1 MSNAPA
7 NPATPD
13 LIAALT
19 QALQAAS
26 IGSQQ
31 AASVTSPFLP
41 PTPKMGG
48 ISKVN
53 ANEQVAW
60 TGGKPLADWS
70 GLDPKSPKSPIS
82 PNQYRSASVST
93 SQKSHFYRTTG
104 LIDKFKEKD
113 DLPLFEH
120 KVWKHLSNHGMD
132 SISYVPD
139 PQDKAVMLSCVE
151 NHSRFTVES
160 ITVLIQDQVIEYD
173 AYDHSNDSAATDF
186 LLDSLSPELA
196 KDIRRAKNDNDPFPV
211 VFMHLI
217 KIIRSSSLS
226 RFDHLKTTIREKKA
240 SSYAG
245 QDLTK
250 LASDLQE
257 AAKELDTAGQYDHN
271 LTLVMLDTFLD
282 AGGAGNE
289 DFRYPLR
296 ALKLK
301 LEEALLTISFMSP
314 KDANA
319 KMQKEGLTYK
329 AICNKAVEKYRAQ
342 YDENKWPPARHVKD
356 PKAPPLNFGNMV
368 ATTDPWIA
376 AQAYA
381 LFQQQASSSSGG
393 ANTNKGNCLNCGKPG
408 HWAKDCP
415 SKKNNA
421 NSKSPKKPI
430 QRKGAQPFEKKRQ
443 DHGAGATK
451 NAWKKVAPKDNEPER
466 KTVDGRPWM
475 WCAKCARWSTSH
487 GTDSHR
493 GTPNRPSPSPQAN
506 TLFEDPSAWCAQ
518 LNLTASL
525 QSIVWDILVLFLP
538 VLLPLFAFI
547 VGMVLQNITLS
558 DVMTHLHWLHT
569 VVVPNLP
576 IFAAPALWA
585 LLGFLLAKLRWGRPS
600 EPPNKDTSDISSYG
614 RWSRR
619 TGANFTRKHRRGGKK
634 LISEKSPA

>member
-31 AASVTSPFLP
+31 ATSTTSPFVP

-53 ANEQVAW
+53 ATEQVAW

-70 GLDPKSPKSPIS
+70 GLDSKSPKSPIS
-82 PNQYRSASVST
+82 PNQYRTASVST

-104 LIDKFKEKD
+104 LPEKFKEKD

-319 KMQKEGLTYK
+319 KMQKEVL
-329 AICNKAVEKYRAQ
+329 
-342 YDENKWPPARHVKD
+342 RHRT
-356 PKAPPLNFGNMV
+356 P
-368 ATTDPWIA
+368 
-376 AQAYA
+376 
-381 LFQQQASSSSGG
+381 
-393 ANTNKGNCLNCGKPG
+393 
-408 HWAKDCP
+408 
-415 SKKNNA
+415 
-421 NSKSPKKPI
+421 
-430 QRKGAQPFEKKRQ
+430 
-443 DHGAGATK
+443 
-451 NAWKKVAPKDNEPER
+451 
-466 KTVDGRPWM
+466 
-475 WCAKCARWSTSH
+475 
-487 GTDSHR
+487 DS
-493 GTPNRPSPSPQAN
+493 
-506 TLFEDPSAWCAQ
+506 
-518 LNLTASL
+518 
-525 QSIVWDILVLFLP
+525 
-538 VLLPLFAFI
+538 
-547 VGMVLQNITLS
+547 
-558 DVMTHLHWLHT
+558 
-569 VVVPNLP
+569 
-576 IFAAPALWA
+576 
-585 LLGFLLAKLRWGRPS
+585 
-600 EPPNKDTSDISSYG
+600 
-614 RWSRR
+614 
-619 TGANFTRKHRRGGKK
+619 
-634 LISEKSPA
+634 